1 MTTFSRLSSA
11 RISSTFVHITSMS
24 ADSYNVK
31 ITSGVLVTCD
41 SAAKQILLHLDSMRD
56 GPSKFVIR
64 DGQFYNMSVK
74 NNLQRAHMHTHAAV
88 DENRVMIK
96 KEYVEMIKDELQT
109 ELEKNT
115 YIQDPDI

>member
-1 MTTFSRLSSA
+1 
-11 RISSTFVHITSMS
+11 MS

-31 ITSGVLVTCD
+31 ITSGVLITCPPFP
-41 SAAKQILLHLDSMRD
+41 AAKQILLHLDSMRD

-64 DGQFYNMSVK
+64 D
-74 NNLQRAHMHTHAAV
+74 V

-96 KEYVEMIKDELQT
+96 KEYVEMIKHELQT